1 MVIEMHKIRLLVI
14 ILIISLLSVY
24 IAIKNQ
30 YMKKEDIVV
39 DQSVIGKCTRTT
51 NGIIQRVFK
60 GILYLRIRKC
70 LKNILYGKTPDEVKS
85 TLIDTQYDLSPGD
98 ANIVHDK
105 IYEVYINNKNN
116 TYIIVEY
123 SMELFVEDI
132 YYGE

>member
-14 ILIISLLSVY
+14 ILIISLLSAY

-30 YMKKEDIVV
+30 YMKEDIVV

-51 NGIIQRVFK
+51 NGRIQRVFK

-70 LKNILYGKTPDEVKS
+70 LKNILYRKTPGEVKS
-85 TLIDTQYDLSPGD
+85 MLIDTQYELSPGE

-105 IYEVYINNKNN
+105 IYEVYINNRNN
-116 TYIIVEY
+116 TYIIPE
-123 SMELFVEDI
+123 SRGFFRR
-132 YYGE
+132 